1 MRPIPTPPKLK
12 VNDFD
17 NAGNDKKW
25 KPVSFYPFPIPP
37 LTPSLRGVRFYLKSH
52 TNKQTIRGRPMLKG
66 QSANVTRDK
75 IPKPKIPPEPQKRKS
90 DLAAV
95 HL

>member
-1 MRPIPTPPKLK
+1 MEASFLLPIPHPSP
-12 VNDFD
+12 
-17 NAGNDKKW
+17 
-25 KPVSFYPFPIPP
+25 YPLFEGCKI
-37 LTPSLRGVRFYLKSH
+37 LSVRFYLKSH

-75 IPKPKIPPEPQKRKS
+75 TPKPKIPPEPQKRKS